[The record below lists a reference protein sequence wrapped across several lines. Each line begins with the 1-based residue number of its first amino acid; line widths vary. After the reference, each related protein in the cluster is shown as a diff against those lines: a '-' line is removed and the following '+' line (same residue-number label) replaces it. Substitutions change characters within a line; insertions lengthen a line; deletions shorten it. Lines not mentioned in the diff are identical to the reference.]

1 MPYFN
6 YLPDISYDT
15 KPISYPFSESD
26 FVVAK
31 NFFRRFKLSEE
42 FQQYAVFFRQY
53 QIGDFEQPWMVANQF
68 YGSVNYDW
76 VILLTNNIVNPLFDW
91 PMDSYTFR
99 KHLEGKYDDPYATI
113 KHYETY
119 EYTDSTG
126 LVLQEA
132 GLIVDKAFFDGSK
145 KFRDSGTGIT
155 APVQGNV
162 LCKPVTVF
170 EWEEEQQE
178 KSREIF
184 ILKPTYLDGFIDQ
197 FRKANKYKDSTDF
210 ISTRLKKTGV

>member
-1 MPYFN
+1 
-6 YLPDISYDT
+6 
-15 KPISYPFSESD
+15 
-26 FVVAK
+26 
-31 NFFRRFKLSEE
+31 
-42 FQQYAVFFRQY
+42 
-53 QIGDFEQPWMVANQF
+53 MVANQF
-68 YGSVNYDW
+68 YGNVNYDW
-76 VILLTNNIVNPLFDW
+76 VVLLTNNIVNPLFDW

-99 KHLEGKYDDPYATI
+99 KHLEGKYDDPYGTI

-132 GLIVDKAFFDGSK
+132 GLIVDEAFYNGSK

-197 FRKANKYKDSTDF
+197 FRQANKYKDSTDF